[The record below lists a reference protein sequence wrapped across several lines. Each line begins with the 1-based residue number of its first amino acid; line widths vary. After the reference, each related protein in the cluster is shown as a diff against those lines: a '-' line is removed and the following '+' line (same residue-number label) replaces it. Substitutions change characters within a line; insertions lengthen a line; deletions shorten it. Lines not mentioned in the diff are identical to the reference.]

1 MMDIINLIE
10 LNKVGAN
17 NIAIKV
23 QNLSKC
29 YHITT
34 NRVTT

>member
-1 MMDIINLIE
+1 MMDIINPIE

-23 QNLSKC
+23 QNLRKC
-29 YHITT
+29 YHITIS
-34 NRVTT
+34 RVTT

>member
-1 MMDIINLIE
+1 MMDIINPIE

-23 QNLSKC
+23 QKIRNML
-29 YHITT
+29 
-34 NRVTT
+34 